1 MNMVECHHEFFHGLF
16 AVYMFVRPNRILT
29 GLAAIGTQT
38 GGRVLARV
46 PVAAFQMGP
55 TLIEREWC

>member
-16 AVYMFVRPNRILT
+16 AVYMLVRPNRILT

-38 GGRVLARV
+38 GARV
-46 PVAAFQMGP
+46 PVAAFQMEP
-55 TLIEREWC
+55 TARVTH